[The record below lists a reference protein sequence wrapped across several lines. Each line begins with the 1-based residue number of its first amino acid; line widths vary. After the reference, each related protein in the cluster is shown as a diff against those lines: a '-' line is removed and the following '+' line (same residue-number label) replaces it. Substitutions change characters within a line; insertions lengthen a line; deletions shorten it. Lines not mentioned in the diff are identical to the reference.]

1 MKHSTSTPSAEAEP
15 SPESVSASGDQ
26 AACDAAGASAP
37 APPFAES
44 SAEAKRVAAAVLEVL
59 AGTRGPAEA
68 AAALGISQPRYYQ
81 LEGRALAGLLA
92 ACEPRRGGRTRGG
105 NEVTALRQECE
116 RLRRE
121 CARQQAL
128 VRAAQRSVGLAPPPP
143 PPRTSEGG
151 RKRRR
156 RRPKARALKVVAML
170 RQPAGTGAAAESPD
184 AAPAGGAVEAVITA
198 PSSEVSAGGQR
209 TADAS

>member
-1 MKHSTSTPSAEAEP
+1 MKGPLSSAPEPTPAVAAS
-15 SPESVSASGDQ
+15 ESGAAAQDTGSAS
-26 AACDAAGASAP
+26 

-68 AAALGISQPRYYQ
+68 ATALGISLPRYYQ
-81 LEGRALAGLLA
+81 LEGRALAGLVA
-92 ACEPRRGGRTRGG
+92 ACEPRRGGRVRGG
-105 NEVTALRQECE
+105 NELAALRQECE
-116 RLRRE
+116 RLHRE

-143 PPRTSEGG
+143 LLPRNAEGG

-170 RQPAGTGAAAESPD
+170 REPAGPAQEAAEIASLP
-184 AAPAGGAVEAVITA
+184 AAPATVAGSQPSDAGSGG
-198 PSSEVSAGGQR
+198 
-209 TADAS
+209 

>member
-1 MKHSTSTPSAEAEP
+1 MKLSSSPPLADAEASPPSA
-15 SPESVSASGDQ
+15 SARGEQ
-26 AACDAAGASAP
+26 AVCDAVRASAP

-68 AAALGISQPRYYQ
+68 AAALGISLPRYYQ

-116 RLRRE
+116 RLHRE

-143 PPRTSEGG
+143 PPPRTTEGG

-170 RQPAGTGAAAESPD
+170 RQPAGTADAAADVPV
-184 AAPAGGAVEAVITA
+184 AAPAGGAPAGVATE
-198 PSSEVSAGGQR
+198 SSSASAAGG
-209 TADAS
+209 

>member
-1 MKHSTSTPSAEAEP
+1 MKHASTAPFVGAEP
-15 SPESVSASGDQ
+15 PPPPASATGHDPV
-26 AACDAAGASAP
+26 CEPAGVSAP

-44 SAEAKRVAAAVLEVL
+44 SPEAKRLAAAVLEVL

-68 AAALGISQPRYYQ
+68 AAALAISLPRYYQ
-81 LEGRALAGLLA
+81 LEGRALTGLLA
-92 ACEPRRGGRTRGG
+92 ACEPRRGGRGRGG
-105 NEVTALRQECE
+105 NELMTLRRECE
-116 RLRRE
+116 RLQRE

-143 PPRTSEGG
+143 PPAPRTTEGG

-170 RQPAGTGAAAESPD
+170 RPPAGSAAPAAAAD
-184 AAPAGGAVEAVITA
+184 AAPPSGAPEAAVLVP
-198 PSSEVSAGGQR
+198 PSAVSVGE
-209 TADAS
+209 S